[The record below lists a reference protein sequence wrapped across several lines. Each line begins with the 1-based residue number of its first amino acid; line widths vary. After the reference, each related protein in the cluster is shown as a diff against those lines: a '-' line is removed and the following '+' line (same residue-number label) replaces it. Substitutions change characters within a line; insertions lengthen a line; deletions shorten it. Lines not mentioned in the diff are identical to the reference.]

1 MGNARKALNRDTL
14 GVPVIALGVPTVVDG
29 ATLAREFG
37 GRPEE
42 GLGEV
47 LVTPKDVDTLVT
59 ELAKVV
65 GYGINACL
73 QKGLS
78 VSDMDY
84 FLG

>member
-1 MGNARKALNRDTL
+1 MLL
-14 GVPVIALGVPTVVDG
+14 G

-37 GRPEE
+37 GPAE
-42 GLGEV
+42 GELAQV

-73 QKGLS
+73 QSGLS

>member
-1 MGNARKALNRDTL
+1 MREEELLRQARLYGERM
-14 GVPVIALGVPTVVDG
+14 
-29 ATLAREFG
+29 
-37 GRPEE
+37 PEE
-42 GLGEV
+42 LTFGELAQV

-73 QKGLS
+73 QSGLS

>member
-1 MGNARKALNRDTL
+1 M
-14 GVPVIALGVPTVVDG
+14 
-29 ATLAREFG
+29 
-37 GRPEE
+37 
-42 GLGEV
+42 

-73 QKGLS
+73 QPGLS

>member
-1 MGNARKALNRDTL
+1 M
-14 GVPVIALGVPTVVDG
+14 PVIARGVPTVVDG

-37 GRPEE
+37 GGAEAELEP
-42 GLGEV
+42 V

-73 QKGLS
+73 QPGLS